1 LFLQRLI
8 NRNKK
13 HGESVLPTLFFK
25 QINSEAMSDT
35 RVLIQELLEKKA
47 ALKQD
52 IFQDTKQ
59 HFERFKQHLLVEIGE
74 LRHLIKD
81 DRIRLHVEHK
91 GEFQIQ
97 VYIGSDVLVFQMHTN
112 VFRLPDEHALWKT
125 EYLKENKERGYF
137 GIINIYNFLAESY
150 LKSRLNDVGYLIGR
164 IFINTDEHYMV
175 EGKGQ
180 LGFLFRDLTQSKLN
194 DAIMKHIIHVA
205 IVYALEFDLLTPP
218 YEIVSKATVVQM
230 MEQNSREQMSTGKR
244 LGFKFEAED
253 IDVF

>member
-1 LFLQRLI
+1 MTEI
-8 NRNKK
+8 
-13 HGESVLPTLFFK
+13 
-25 QINSEAMSDT
+25 DT
-35 RVLIQELLEKKA
+35 RKLIQDLLEKKA

-59 HFERFKQHLLVEIGE
+59 QFEKFKQFLLEEIGE
-74 LRHLIKD
+74 MRHAIKD
-81 DRIRLHVEHK
+81 DRVRLHVEYK
-91 GEFQIQ
+91 GEFQVQ

-112 VFRLPDEHALWKT
+112 VFRLPDEHPLWKT
-125 EYLKENKERGYF
+125 EYMKEDKERGYF

-164 IFINTDEHYMV
+164 IFINKDEHYMV

-194 DAIMKHIIHVA
+194 ETIMKHIIHVA
-205 IVYALEFDLLTPP
+205 FVYALEFDLLTPP
-218 YEIVSKATVVQM
+218 YDIVSKASVIQM
-230 MEQNSREQMSTGKR
+230 MEQNTREQMSTGKR

-253 IDVF
+253 KDIF